1 MAAHE
6 QLRTLAR
13 GQELRLEQAHGLRIA
28 CRQGQLWLTQYGD
41 SRDIVLNAG
50 SEFIIDDGTAVI
62 VSALRPSQLCLC
74 RPADSNASTPLWRRL
89 GRWLG
94 GALGPRWQSASNARF
109 RDNFQT
115 GLGITPH

>member
-13 GQELRLEQAHGLRIA
+13 GQELRLEQAHGLSIA
-28 CRQGQLWLTQYGD
+28 CHQGQLWLTQYGD

-50 SEFIIDDGTAVI
+50 GEFTIDGGTAVI
-62 VSALRPSQLCLC
+62 VSALRTSQLCLR
-74 RPADSNASTPLWRRL
+74 RPTSATSSVWQRL

-109 RDNFQT
+109 RANFRP
-115 GLGITPH
+115 GLGTTPH

>member
-28 CRQGQLWLTQYGD
+28 CRRGQLWLTQYGD

-50 SEFIIDDGTAVI
+50 SEFSINGGTTVL
-62 VSALRPSQLCLC
+62 VSALRTSQLCLC
-74 RPADSNASTPLWRRL
+74 RPASVGSGSVWQRL
-89 GRWLG
+89 GLWLG

-109 RDNFQT
+109 RADFRAD
-115 GLGITPH
+115 LGVTPH

>member
-1 MAAHE
+1 MAAHQ
-6 QLRTLAR
+6 QLHTLTR
-13 GQELRLEQAHGLRIA
+13 GQELHLEQAHGLRLA

-50 SEFIIDDGTAVI
+50 SEFTIDGGTAVI

-74 RPADSNASTPLWRRL
+74 RPASTNSSFWRRL
-89 GRWLG
+89 GQWLG

-109 RDNFQT
+109 RANFRAS
-115 GLGITPH
+115 LGITPH

>member
-28 CRQGQLWLTQYGD
+28 CRLGQLWLTQYGD

-50 SEFIIDDGTAVI
+50 SDFIIDGGTAVI
-62 VSALRPSQLCLC
+62 VSALRPSQLCLS
-74 RPADSNASTPLWRRL
+74 RPSGVGRASVWRRF
-89 GRWLG
+89 GQWLG

-109 RDNFQT
+109 REHFRA
-115 GLGITPH
+115 GLGIAQH

>member
-50 SEFIIDDGTAVI
+50 SEYTIDGGTAVI

-74 RPADSNASTPLWRRL
+74 RPTSGTRSVWQRF
-89 GRWLG
+89 GQWLG

-109 RDNFQT
+109 RSNFRSD
-115 GLGITPH
+115 LGITPH